1 MVVIQVPLP
10 LSVAMS
16 MMLVFM
22 NLYVMEFVFLLY
34 VVCMFVYMT
43 KR

>member
-1 MVVIQVPLP
+1 MVVIP
-10 LSVAMS
+10 LSVAIS

-22 NLYVMEFVFLLY
+22 NLYVMELVFLLY